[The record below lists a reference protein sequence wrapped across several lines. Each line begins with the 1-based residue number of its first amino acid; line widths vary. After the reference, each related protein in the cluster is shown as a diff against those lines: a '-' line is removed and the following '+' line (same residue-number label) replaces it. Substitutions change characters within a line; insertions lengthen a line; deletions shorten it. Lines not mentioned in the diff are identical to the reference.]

1 MKSKKY
7 ILIYF
12 ALMLNLVLF
21 AQQGKQK
28 RADTLFNKF
37 SFVKAAEVYQDLIKN
52 NYNKD
57 YATRQLADCY
67 AYLRNPQKA
76 ALYYKQVVNQ
86 EDVPIDYYY
95 KYAQALRGIKDYDES
110 RIWLERFKDSGGVA
124 NTDDFEKDIDF
135 ISHVF
140 NSKQQYFLN
149 KVPFNTK
156 FSDFG
161 AIEYNNKI
169 YFTSSRDEG
178 LGIKRLY
185 GWNEQPFLDV
195 YVTPKDSKKQVDF
208 SSKLKGD
215 VNSIYH
221 DGPIAITNDGHTMYF
236 SRNNANEL
244 GKENDKKGIS
254 NVKIYRATLRDD
266 LWTDIEDLSINNK
279 EYSTQHPALSPDNTK
294 LYFSSDMPGGFGGS
308 DIYVV
313 DISPDGS
320 LGIPKN
326 LGSVVNT
333 KNTEGTPFIN
343 NEGTLFFASDGHM
356 GIGLLDVFG
365 TIADENGN
373 ITDVLN
379 LGVPINSNKDD
390 FSFNMNADGL
400 TGYFSSNREGG
411 KGDDDIYSYYRVPLL
426 QVKGTVIDA
435 INTRPIPNALISLYD
450 DKGNKIVY
458 MVTDENGNYSINI
471 DRNKDYKIVGSQDK
485 YIDDYRV
492 FTSKNLK
499 TVESVITVNLI
510 LNPIQNIVKLAEL
523 NTIYFDYDK
532 YNIRP
537 DAALELD
544 KIVNLMNND
553 YPEMIIRI
561 ESHTDSRGELSYNDK
576 LSIDRANSTYEYLIS
591 KGINPS
597 RITEHE
603 GFGERRLTNGCVD
616 GEKCEEKEH
625 QLNRRT
631 EFIVVKME

>member
-1 MKSKKY
+1 MKSKNC

-12 ALMLNLVLF
+12 ALMLNLVVL

-37 SFVKAAEVYQDLIKN
+37 SFVKAAEVYQDLIRN

-67 AYLRNPQKA
+67 AYLRDPNRA
-76 ALYYKQVVNQ
+76 TRYYKQVVNQ
-86 EDVPIDYYY
+86 KDVPIEYYY

-124 NTDDFEKDIDF
+124 NTDNFERDIDF
-135 ISHVF
+135 ISNVF

-149 KVPFNTK
+149 RIRFNTA

-161 AIEYNNKI
+161 AIEYHGKI
-169 YFTSSRDEG
+169 YFSSSRDEG
-178 LGIKRLY
+178 VSIKRLY

-195 YVTPKDSKKQVDF
+195 YVTDKDTKKQVDF
-208 SSKLKGD
+208 TSKLKGD

-221 DGPIAITNDGHTMYF
+221 DGPIAITNDGRTMYF

-244 GKENDKKGIS
+244 GKEIDKNGIS
-254 NVKIYRATLRDD
+254 NVKIYRATLRDS

-294 LYFSSDMPGGFGGS
+294 LYFTSDMPGGFGGS

-313 DISPDGS
+313 DINPDGTF
-320 LGIPKN
+320 GTPKN
-326 LGSVVNT
+326 LGNVVNT

-343 NEGTLFFASDGHM
+343 NEGTLFFASDGHL
-356 GIGLLDVFG
+356 GIGLLDIFG

-373 ITDVLN
+373 ITNVLN

-400 TGYFSSNREGG
+400 TGYFSSNRQGG
-411 KGDDDIYSYYRVPLL
+411 RGDDDIYSYYRVPLL
-426 QVKGTVIDA
+426 NVKGTVIDA
-435 INTRPIPNALISLYD
+435 INTRPIPNAIITLYD
-450 DKGNKIVY
+450 DKENKIAD

-471 DRNKDYKIVGSQDK
+471 DRNKDYKIVASQDK

-499 TVESVITVNLI
+499 SIESIITANLI
-510 LNPIQNIVKLAEL
+510 LNPVQNVVKLAEL

-544 KIVNLMNND
+544 KIVNLMKNN
-553 YPEMIIRI
+553 YPEMVIRI

-576 LSIDRANSTYEYLIS
+576 LSIDRANATYEYLVS
-591 KGINPS
+591 KGIDVS

-603 GFGERRLTNGCVD
+603 GFGERRLTNGCED
-616 GEKCEEKEH
+616 GETCEEDDH

-631 EFIVVKME
+631 DFIIVKME